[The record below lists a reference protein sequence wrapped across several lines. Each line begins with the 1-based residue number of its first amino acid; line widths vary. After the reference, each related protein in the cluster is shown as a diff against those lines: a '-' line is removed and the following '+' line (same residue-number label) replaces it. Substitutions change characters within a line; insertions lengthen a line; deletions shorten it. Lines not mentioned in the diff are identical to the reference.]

1 MEGRFQ
7 DTGFFL
13 TVAVG
18 TDLIHIPSL
27 ALFEKDQIHEITG
40 DDTDDDFGH
49 HKLQNIASPAGIGQQ
64 KNDGL
69 VRGGEIDG
77 KKGSECDQTSGV
89 EVGGD
94 EPENGPEVA
103 FGGYSLR
110 FKKEKAP
117 KSEGQGF
124 QRITTASSK
133 TFSMQII
140 LSKLRHV
147 FHFYEKW
154 ERIVFRESRIASAKH
169 QT

>member
-27 ALFEKDQIHEITG
+27 ALFEEDQIHEITG
-40 DDTDDDFGH
+40 DDTDDDLRDH
-49 HKLQNIASPAGIGQQ
+49 ELQDIVSPAGIGQQ

-94 EPENGPEVA
+94 DGKTALWDTAENGPGQRA
-103 FGGYSLR
+103 APFGFFQDRVHMFSIMLFCG
-110 FKKEKAP
+110 FHQKESAEK
-117 KSEGQGF
+117 EGQGF
-124 QRITTASSK
+124 QRIK
-133 TFSMQII
+133 NC
-140 LSKLRHV
+140 V
-147 FHFYEKW
+147 E
-154 ERIVFRESRIASAKH
+154 
-169 QT
+169 

>member
-27 ALFEKDQIHEITG
+27 ALFEEDQIHEITG
-40 DDTDDDFGH
+40 DDTDDDLRDH
-49 HKLQNIASPAGIGQQ
+49 ELQDIASPAGIGQQ

-94 EPENGPEVA
+94 DGKPHCGIQPRMDRPEGRPIWIFSGSCPYVFHNA
-103 FGGYSLR
+103 FLR
-110 FKKEKAP
+110 LPSEESAEK
-117 KSEGQGF
+117 EGQGF
-124 QRITTASSK
+124 QRIK
-133 TFSMQII
+133 NC
-140 LSKLRHV
+140 V
-147 FHFYEKW
+147 E
-154 ERIVFRESRIASAKH
+154 
-169 QT
+169 